1 MPRKARSRF
10 PWGMLV
16 AMITRISKNENEIFL
31 NVQENCSRSTLMPA
45 KENPCMKACLFSLYP
60 KSASY

>member
-1 MPRKARSRF
+1 
-10 PWGMLV
+10 MLV